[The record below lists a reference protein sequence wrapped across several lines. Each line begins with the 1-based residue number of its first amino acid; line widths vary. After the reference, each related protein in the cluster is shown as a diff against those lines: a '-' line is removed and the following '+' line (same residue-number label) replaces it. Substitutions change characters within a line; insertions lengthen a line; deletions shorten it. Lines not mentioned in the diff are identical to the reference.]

1 MFRGVIVF
9 ALSVLSLVGLTSYA
23 DEAAD
28 VEAAD
33 VEAAAQDSPKSHITT
48 RIYKLAHA
56 NASEVAEKFNEMW
69 NGEFGQKFKVTRMA
83 VAFEESNTL
92 MLTAP
97 QVILEACESTL
108 ETIDVEAAQV
118 YIEARFVELGNAASH
133 KIGIDW
139 SLLDGMTGTV
149 GLGGGIQQ
157 FTLGDGVESYKRQ
170 IVSKGDTTE
179 FSLRAQQT
187 QFDEA
192 GNRLVSSG
200 GNDGSINYFKGTLD
214 FSQMSLTLK
223 ALDATNDARTFSNP
237 KIIVS
242 SGKKA
247 TVDMTTKYPNVKVSA
262 KRTESSGSTSLD
274 LASSMEAIP
283 GEDKFMFAKEAF
295 FSWGISLHVT
305 PRIGTNGLIN
315 VTIVPTISQQQ
326 DWVTTGTSSDDG
338 SGTVAAKYPV
348 IKVQRLVT
356 EFNLESG
363 TTAVIGGLSV
373 TEEAQRD
380 TGIPLLREIPWIGPR
395 LFGSLERYK
404 EQKEIIVFV
413 TVGLVNPRSVA
424 MDAGL
429 PKNAILG
436 RQYVRGQKLEPADM
450 PEKNMEGL
458 DSLDLRPLDEQAKD
472 PLRQQKTTLD
482 FEQFIPFRKDPN
494 YKHDKEIKE

>member
-1 MFRGVIVF
+1 MPRFVIFFVLPAFLLASHISF
-9 ALSVLSLVGLTSYA
+9 A
-23 DEAAD
+23 E
-28 VEAAD
+28 
-33 VEAAAQDSPKSHITT
+33 EAAAETNDLESTRSHITT

-56 NASEVAEKFNEMW
+56 NATEVATKFNEMW
-69 NGEFGQKFKVTRMA
+69 NGEFGQKFKVTKMA

-97 QVILEACESTL
+97 EIILEACERSL
-108 ETIDVEAAQV
+108 RTIDVEAAQV

-133 KIGIDW
+133 KVGIDW

-157 FTLGDGVESYKRQ
+157 FGIGDGVESYKRQ
-170 IVSKGDTTE
+170 IVTKGDTTE
-179 FSLRAQQT
+179 FSLRAQQQ
-187 QFDEA
+187 QFDET
-192 GNRLVSSG
+192 GKRVTSLG
-200 GNDGSINYFKGTLD
+200 GKDGSINYFKGTLD

-223 ALDATNDARTFSNP
+223 ALDATNDAKTFSNP

-242 SGKKA
+242 SGKQA

-274 LASSMEAIP
+274 LASNMEAIP

-315 VTIVPTISQQQ
+315 VMIVPTISQRE

-338 SGTVAAKYPV
+338 SGTVSAKYPV

-373 TEEAQRD
+373 TEEVQRD
-380 TGIPLLREIPWIGPR
+380 TGIPLLREIPWIGTR
-395 LFGSLERYK
+395 FFGSMERFK

-413 TVGLVNPRSVA
+413 TVGLVNPREVA
-424 MDAGL
+424 LDAGL
-429 PKNAILG
+429 PKNAVLG
-436 RQYVRGQKLEPADM
+436 RQYIRGQKLEPADR
-450 PEKNMEGL
+450 PEKNMEGV
-458 DSLDLRPLDEQAKD
+458 DSLDMRPLDEQAHD
-472 PLRQQKTTLD
+472 PLRQQKTTGLQL
-482 FEQFIPFRKDPN
+482 EKFIPFRKDPD
-494 YKHDKEIKE
+494 YKVDNDKENKND